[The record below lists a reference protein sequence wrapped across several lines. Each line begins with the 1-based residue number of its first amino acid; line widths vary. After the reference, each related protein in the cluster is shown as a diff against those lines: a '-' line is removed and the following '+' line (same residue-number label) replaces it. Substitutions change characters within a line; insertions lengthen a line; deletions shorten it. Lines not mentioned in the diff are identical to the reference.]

1 VRWQTFQ
8 PAAPLT
14 AVTVAVYRFGLSDAT
29 ARYVTEAVTGL
40 CMTTLRTPKLTMWA
54 PLPFAAA
61 RGASLAHTASL
72 IASAS
77 RVLYASNRAATASRG
92 LAKWAG
98 RPTDALEGLPVLSP
112 AVDDAQP
119 ARIKHASDAAVAVA
133 RLKPLTLARLDGD
146 RPVSRVYSAGECS

>member
-1 VRWQTFQ
+1 VSWQTFQ

-72 IASAS
+72 IASTS